1 MGGKKKR
8 YENLKVEKVW
18 VPPAKSK
25 VSTFHWRLLDLHY
38 LVSIEKQNLSL
49 ADSALQSITDTSEI
63 PSIIYKGTL
72 IPAECEY
79 PVKFPK
85 VPRGNMC
92 NATQGCIQLVVE
104 VKSLDNAGNPGGEAC
119 Y

>member
-1 MGGKKKR
+1 MT
-8 YENLKVEKVW
+8 
-18 VPPAKSK
+18 PAKSK
-25 VSTFHWRLLDLHY
+25 VSTFHQRLLDLHY
-38 LVSIEKQNLSL
+38 FISIENQNLSL
-49 ADSALQSITDTSEI
+49 ADSALQSITDTSET

-72 IPAECEY
+72 ITAEREY
-79 PVKFPK
+79 LVKFPK

-104 VKSLDNAGNPGGEAC
+104 VKSLDNLGSPGGEVC